1 MDAAEEVRVLP
12 EIGVRI
18 DRVPEHAIGDL
29 YGHKV
34 T

>member
-1 MDAAEEVRVLP
+1 VLP